1 MHAHVPISPSRT
13 HSERP
18 PESMK
23 LHHLSFEGIG
33 PFREK
38 VELDFDAL
46 GASGLFLLE
55 GATGSGKST
64 IIDAIVFAL
73 YGNVAGGG
81 SSDARVR
88 SDFMPNTHPSVVDLF
103 FEVPRGIYRVR
114 RTPAYERAR
123 LRGKGAPVHE
133 NQSAKLWRL
142 ASPEAL
148 GEAIAGTERAEE
160 IEPIANRPADVGREI
175 QELLGLTHAQ
185 FTQTVVLPQGEFAR
199 FLKAD
204 TSERKTVLERI
215 FQTQLYEQIEQ
226 SFGELRR
233 EAQRDVDASKAELG
247 AALQRVLEAASVS
260 DEQRMQALADSRD
273 FTPAGLERARAIGEE
288 LENSSEAAA
297 REAMRILDMAK
308 AASNEAQEAAKK
320 ATERHDLLARKAQ
333 LDAHERKRTSIEG
346 AARKARE
353 SLASHERAE
362 KPFYAH
368 AHEKSAAQA
377 LDTAA
382 TALPEA
388 EREQVSQWGA
398 LSDNNHQRSESALG
412 AAAALVSL
420 EKEEVAL
427 PRRATEAKEAAREA
441 ERAAEASNEK
451 ATLLNERPSEREALT
466 EKLREATERAS
477 SLGALKEKRES
488 HAARE
493 RTAKEASATLET
505 YSSRAQHER
514 DMLAA
519 LKRASE
525 EEARLRRKRLDAIA
539 FELAADLEDGQA
551 CPVCGACEHPAPAH
565 TDDELVSQE
574 RIVAAERTRVEA
586 EQGLSEARASAA
598 ATKALHIDALERA
611 WGESVE
617 GDLAKFQEQL
627 PELIERL
634 RSEGVALAREEE
646 RAREAEGE
654 RERVKTEISRFD
666 ERTAS
671 LEREA
676 HEEALAA
683 ERAALEA
690 QHLEK
695 ALTETRAAIA
705 QELTDYEGSHESIA
719 ALRLSLLTE
728 GEAARA
734 HAKLLDKAL
743 EARSVHERAQT
754 HLNEALEGS
763 GFDAIENVVQARLA
777 PDRRQS
783 LEDTAKEHSSLT
795 ALIEDARAD
804 GRLEGID
811 ASEQAR
817 RDAVD
822 ALETAAARVRETRD
836 AHTEAAGTHATR
848 AKELER
854 VKRARTDFT
863 ALAAAHEKRSARQ
876 SEILHLANIATGNSS
891 DAKARLTLST
901 FAVMRRFEKVIEAAN
916 ARLSTLS
923 GGIYEIRLA
932 QPEKTGRKHVG
943 LDLDMLDLRN
953 DSSRSPSTLSGG
965 ETFYVSLALALGL
978 ADVVS
983 GENGGVQMNTL
994 FIDEG
999 FGTLDPEKL
1008 EGVIAEIRQLAAHG
1022 RTVGIISHVA
1032 ELKTQIAEKVHVER
1046 KSDGTSRISVSV

>member
-1 MHAHVPISPSRT
+1 
-13 HSERP
+13 
-18 PESMK
+18 
-23 LHHLSFEGIG
+23 
-33 PFREK
+33 
-38 VELDFDAL
+38 
-46 GASGLFLLE
+46 
-55 GATGSGKST
+55 
-64 IIDAIVFAL
+64 
-73 YGNVAGGG
+73 
-81 SSDARVR
+81 
-88 SDFMPNTHPSVVDLF
+88 
-103 FEVPRGIYRVR
+103 
-114 RTPAYERAR
+114 
-123 LRGKGAPVHE
+123 
-133 NQSAKLWRL
+133 
-142 ASPEAL
+142 
-148 GEAIAGTERAEE
+148 
-160 IEPIANRPADVGREI
+160 
-175 QELLGLTHAQ
+175 
-185 FTQTVVLPQGEFAR
+185 
-199 FLKAD
+199 
-204 TSERKTVLERI
+204 
-215 FQTQLYEQIEQ
+215 
-226 SFGELRR
+226 
-233 EAQRDVDASKAELG
+233 
-247 AALQRVLEAASVS
+247 
-260 DEQRMQALADSRD
+260 
-273 FTPAGLERARAIGEE
+273 
-288 LENSSEAAA
+288 
-297 REAMRILDMAK
+297 
-308 AASNEAQEAAKK
+308 
-320 ATERHDLLARKAQ
+320 
-333 LDAHERKRTSIEG
+333 
-346 AARKARE
+346 
-353 SLASHERAE
+353 
-362 KPFYAH
+362 
-368 AHEKSAAQA
+368 
-377 LDTAA
+377 
-382 TALPEA
+382 
-388 EREQVSQWGA
+388 
-398 LSDNNHQRSESALG
+398 
-412 AAAALVSL
+412 
-420 EKEEVAL
+420 
-427 PRRATEAKEAAREA
+427 
-441 ERAAEASNEK
+441 
-451 ATLLNERPSEREALT
+451 
-466 EKLREATERAS
+466 
-477 SLGALKEKRES
+477 
-488 HAARE
+488 
-493 RTAKEASATLET
+493 
-505 YSSRAQHER
+505 
-514 DMLAA
+514 MLAA

-574 RIVAAERTRVEA
+574 RIAAAERTRVEA
-586 EQGLSEARASAA
+586 EQSLSEARASAA

-611 WGESVE
+611 WGESIE

-627 PELIERL
+627 PELTERL
-634 RSEGVALAREEE
+634 KSEGVALAREEE
-646 RAREAEGE
+646 LAREAEGE

-705 QELTDYEGSHESIA
+705 QELTDHEGSHESIA
-719 ALRLSLLTE
+719 ALRLSLLKE

-743 EARSVHERAQT
+743 EARSVHERAQA

-783 LEDTAKEHSSLT
+783 LEDTVKEHSSLT
-795 ALIEDARAD
+795 ALIEDARAE

-817 RDAVD
+817 RDAAD

-863 ALAAAHEKRSARQ
+863 ELAATHEKRSARQ

-932 QPEKTGRKHVG
+932 EPENTGRKHVG